1 LRILRAILVLLV
13 VGSHLHAL
21 GGAAFAVKSFF
32 IISGFYMALVIDT
45 RYYALPVSDFYTSRL
60 LRLLP
65 LY

>member
-1 LRILRAILVLLV
+1 M
-13 VGSHLHAL
+13 
-21 GGAAFAVKSFF
+21 KSFF